1 MVTISGNCFKQSLTK
16 VGTLSAVLTSLILFS
31 FSSANACIN
40 PLKGKAIQ
48 GGLIIF
54 KAENASHIKLDGR
67 AVSINK
73 ENGFVVGFHRDDVDL
88 RTINA
93 HCQDGTEFKL
103 NLVPEQRIYKTQK
116 IKIHN
121 FIK

>member
-1 MVTISGNCFKQSLTK
+1 ICHNIVSYKFVLNIFQNTRERDKFIAMVTIRCNCFKQSLTK
-16 VGTLSAVLTSLILFS
+16 IGTLSAVLTSLILFS

-73 ENGFVVGFHRDDVDL
+73 EN
-88 RTINA
+88 
-93 HCQDGTEFKL
+93 
-103 NLVPEQRIYKTQK
+103 
-116 IKIHN
+116 
-121 FIK
+121 